1 MASNQSRFSLT
12 LNDRQSCLFRK
23 FHKSKIP
30 ANLLLS
36 YYVKILNQPIVGFL
50 YHEFVGSKSFDV
62 HAYFQDLFI
71 GGKFYQF
78 FPIDAAFYD

>member
-1 MASNQSRFSLT
+1 M
-12 LNDRQSCLFRK
+12 
-23 FHKSKIP
+23 
-30 ANLLLS
+30 
-36 YYVKILNQPIVGFL
+36 GFL

-78 FPIDAAFYD
+78 FPIDAAFYDSFPTKLVGLIGISIYDSLV